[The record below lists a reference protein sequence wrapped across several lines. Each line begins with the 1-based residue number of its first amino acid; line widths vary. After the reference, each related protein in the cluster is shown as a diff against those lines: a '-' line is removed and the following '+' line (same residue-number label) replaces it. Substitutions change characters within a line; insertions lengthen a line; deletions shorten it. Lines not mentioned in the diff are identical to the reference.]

1 MLLTSQPTLP
11 SCGPLFTLRWAATLE
26 HKLEHKRMH
35 LGKWVLVA
43 VVALRLHLKLDALTC
58 IVHPKYTNYP
68 VSRSRR
74 FSRHLWDGGRNI
86 WRPLKPDVYE
96 KAL

>member
-43 VVALRLHLKLDALTC
+43 VAALRLHLKLDALTC
-58 IVHPKYTNYP
+58 IAHPKYTNYP
-68 VSRSRR
+68 VSM
-74 FSRHLWDGGRNI
+74 DGGRNI